1 MPVLS
6 SKGQNLRER
15 ERENGL
21 PFSLRAP
28 FFSVCVPWTPLVSM
42 LQVGSTVLVYMTV
55 LVEIAA
61 YEGSSTPRPFV
72 LWIGLLVDYIF
83 RA

>member
-1 MPVLS
+1 M
-6 SKGQNLRER
+6 
-15 ERENGL
+15 
-21 PFSLRAP
+21 
-28 FFSVCVPWTPLVSM
+28 SM

>member
-15 ERENGL
+15 EREWSAFFL
-21 PFSLRAP
+21 ESTI
-28 FFSVCVPWTPLVSM
+28 FSVCVPWTPLVSM